1 MPNLEKEKD
10 KVIDLPSDG
19 PDVEVTLPEETVKE
33 GAQDVSVPEVKPE
46 GEVEVKEEAPKQE
59 TETKELIQEAPK
71 EEAPKE
77 EVPKEEAKEK
87 EIDEYGEGVKKRI
100 AKLTKRMRES
110 ERQRDEATR
119 YARTVIG
126 EQKTLKDRL
135 SKLDTG
141 YVSEMENRITSG
153 LEAAKGKL
161 TGARSSGDIDAEVN
175 AQKEIA
181 KLGYEEARLAEM
193 KINQEARKPKE
204 EKRELNQQT
213 NIQQEQP
220 QRPKPD
226 ARATEWA
233 EKNKW
238 FGSDNAMTYTAFDM
252 HKKLVEEEGYDPQS
266 EDYYGEL
273 DKRIKL
279 EFPNKFGN
287 VTEQT
292 TKPTQTVASATR
304 NVKRGTGRTTVK
316 LTSSQV
322 AIAKKLNVPLEEYAK
337 QLNVIEE

>member
-1 MPNLEKEKD
+1 MPNVEKEKD
-10 KVIDLPSDG
+10 KIIDLPSDG

-33 GAQDVSVPEVKPE
+33 GAQEVAVPEVKPE
-46 GEVEVKEEAPKQE
+46 GEVEVKEEAPKE
-59 TETKELIQEAPK
+59 EAPKELIQEAPK
-71 EEAPKE
+71 EEAP
-77 EVPKEEAKEK
+77 KEK

-119 YARTVIG
+119 YARSVLG

-141 YVSEMENRITSG
+141 YVSEMESRITSG

-161 TGARSSGDIDAEVN
+161 TTAREAGNITDEVD

-193 KINQEARKPKE
+193 KINQEAKKPKKE
-204 EKRELNQQT
+204 EKSEFNQQT
-213 NIQQEQP
+213 NIRQEQP
-220 QRPKPD
+220 PTPKPD

-238 FGSDNAMTYTAFDM
+238 FGSNNAMTYTAFDM
-252 HKKLVEEEGYDPQS
+252 HRKLVEEEGYDPQS

-273 DKRIKL
+273 DRRIKL

>member
-1 MPNLEKEKD
+1 MPNVEKD
-10 KVIDLPSDG
+10 NMIDLPSDG

-33 GAQDVSVPEVKPE
+33 GAQDVTVPEVKPE
-46 GEVEVKEEAPKQE
+46 GEVEIKEEAPKKE
-59 TETKELIQEAPK
+59 TETKELIQEDTKP
-71 EEAPKE
+71 EAPKQE
-77 EVPKEEAKEK
+77 KEK
-87 EIDEYGEGVKKRI
+87 ELEQYGEGVKKRI

-119 YARTVIG
+119 YARSVLS
-126 EQKTLKDRL
+126 EQKTLKERL

-141 YVSEMENRITSG
+141 YVSEMQNRITSG
-153 LEAAKGKL
+153 LEAAQSKL
-161 TGARSSGDIDAEVN
+161 ASARENSDIKSEVN

-193 KINQEARKPKE
+193 KLNQEAKTKE
-204 EKRELNQQT
+204 TKEKSELNQQT
-213 NIQQEQP
+213 TTQQAP
-220 QRPKPD
+220 QRPRPD

-233 EKNKW
+233 QKNEW

-273 DKRIKL
+273 DRRIKL
-279 EFPNKFGN
+279 EFPHKFGN

>member
-1 MPNLEKEKD
+1 MPDVEKEKD
-10 KVIDLPSDG
+10 KIIDLPSDG
-19 PDVEVTLPEETVKE
+19 PDTEVTLPEETIKE
-33 GAQDVSVPEVKPE
+33 GAQDVAVPEVKPE
-46 GEVEVKEEAPKQE
+46 GEVEVKEETPKQE
-59 TETKELIQEAPK
+59 TETKELIQEEKPK
-71 EEAPKE
+71 EET
-77 EVPKEEAKEK
+77 K

-119 YARTVIG
+119 YARTVMSDKKSL
-126 EQKTLKDRL
+126 EERL
-135 SKLDTG
+135 TKLDTG
-141 YVSEMENRITSG
+141 YVSEMESRITSG

-161 TGARSSGDIDAEVN
+161 TTAREAGNITDEVD

-193 KINQEARKPKE
+193 KINQAARKPKE
-204 EKRELNQQT
+204 EKRELNQPT

-220 QRPKPD
+220 QKPVPD

-233 EKNKW
+233 GKNKW

-273 DKRIKL
+273 DRRIKL
-279 EFPNKFGN
+279 EFPHKFGN

>member
-1 MPNLEKEKD
+1 MPDVEKEKD
-10 KVIDLPSDG
+10 KIKDLPSDG
-19 PDVEVTLPEETVKE
+19 PDTEVTLPEETIKE
-33 GAQDVSVPEVKPE
+33 GAQDVAVPEVKPE

-59 TETKELIQEAPK
+59 TETKELIQEEK
-71 EEAPKE
+71 
-77 EVPKEEAKEK
+77 PKEEAKEK

-119 YARTVIG
+119 YARSVLG
-126 EQKTLKDRL
+126 EQKTLKERL
-135 SKLDTG
+135 AKLDTG

-161 TGARSSGDIDAEVN
+161 TTAREAGNITDEVD

-193 KINQEARKPKE
+193 KINQAARKPKE
-204 EKRELNQQT
+204 ERSELKQQT
-213 NIQQEQP
+213 NIQQGQP
-220 QRPKPD
+220 QKPVPD

-233 EKNKW
+233 GKNKW
-238 FGSDNAMTYTAFDM
+238 FGTDNAMTYTAFDM
-252 HKKLVEEEGYDPQS
+252 HRKLVEEEGYDPQS

-273 DKRIKL
+273 DRRIKL
-279 EFPNKFGN
+279 EFPHKFGN

-304 NVKRGTGRTTVK
+304 NVNRGTGRKTVK

>member
-1 MPNLEKEKD
+1 MPNVEKETEKEKD
-10 KVIDLPSDG
+10 KIIDLPSDG
-19 PDVEVTLPEETVKE
+19 PGAEVTLPEEPVKE
-33 GAQDVSVPEVKPE
+33 GAQDVAVPEVKPE

-59 TETKELIQEAPK
+59 TETKELI

-77 EVPKEEAKEK
+77 ETKEK

-119 YARTVIG
+119 YARTVLG
-126 EQKTLKDRL
+126 EQKTLKERL

-141 YVSEMENRITSG
+141 YVSEMENRIVSG

-161 TGARSSGDIDAEVN
+161 TTAREAGNIADEVD

-193 KINQEARKPKE
+193 KINQEAKKPKE
-204 EKRELNQQT
+204 EKRELNQPT

-220 QRPKPD
+220 QKPRPD

-238 FGSDNAMTYTAFDM
+238 FGSNNAMTYTAFDM
-252 HKKLVEEEGYDPQS
+252 HRKLVEEEGYDPQS

-273 DKRIKL
+273 DRRIKL

-304 NVKRGTGRTTVK
+304 NVKRGTGRKTVK

>member
-1 MPNLEKEKD
+1 MPENKNKEQM
-10 KVIDLPSDG
+10 IDLPSDG
-19 PDVEVTLPEETVKE
+19 PDTEVTLPEETVKE
-33 GAQDVSVPEVKPE
+33 GAQEVDVPEKKPE

-59 TETKELIQEAPK
+59 TETKELIQEEKKP
-71 EEAPKE
+71 EENKPE
-77 EVPKEEAKEK
+77 EVKEK
-87 EIDEYGEGVKKRI
+87 ELDEYGEGVKKRI

-119 YARTVIG
+119 YARSVVT
-126 EQKTLKDRL
+126 EQKSLKERL
-135 SKLDTG
+135 AKLDTG
-141 YVSEMENRITSG
+141 YVSEMENRITSS
-153 LEAAKGKL
+153 LEAAKSKL
-161 TGARSSGDIDAEVN
+161 TTAREAGNISDEVD

-193 KINQEARKPKE
+193 KINQEAKSKE
-204 EKRELNQQT
+204 KSELNQQSAV
-213 NIQQEQP
+213 QQEQP
-220 QRPKPD
+220 QQPRQPKPD

-233 EKNKW
+233 SKNAW
-238 FGSDNAMTYTAFDM
+238 FGTDNAMTYTAFDM
-252 HKKLVEEEGYDPQS
+252 HRKLVEEEGYDPQS

-273 DKRIKL
+273 DRRIKL
-279 EFPNKFGN
+279 EFPHKFGN

-304 NVKRGTGRTTVK
+304 NVKRGTGRKTVK

-337 QLNVIEE
+337 QLNVEE

>member
-1 MPNLEKEKD
+1 MPNVEKETEKEKD
-10 KVIDLPSDG
+10 KIIDLPSDG
-19 PDVEVTLPEETVKE
+19 PGAEVTLPEEPVKK
-33 GAQDVSVPEVKPE
+33 GAQDVAVPEVKPE
-46 GEVEVKEEAPKQE
+46 GEVEIKEEAPKKE

-77 EVPKEEAKEK
+77 EAKET

-119 YARTVIG
+119 YARTVLV

-141 YVSEMENRITSG
+141 YVSEMENRIISG

-161 TGARSSGDIDAEVN
+161 SSAREAGNMDAEVN

-193 KINQEARKPKE
+193 KINQEAKKPKE
-204 EKRELNQQT
+204 EKRELNQQA
-213 NIQQEQP
+213 NVQQEP
-220 QRPKPD
+220 QKPRPD

-233 EKNKW
+233 QKNEW
-238 FGSDNAMTYTAFDM
+238 FGSNNAMTYTAFDM
-252 HKKLVEEEGYDPQS
+252 HRKLVEEEGYDPQS

-273 DKRIKL
+273 DRRIKL
-279 EFPNKFGN
+279 EFPNKFDN

-304 NVKRGTGRTTVK
+304 NVKRGTGRKTVK

>member
-1 MPNLEKEKD
+1 MPNVEKEKD
-10 KVIDLPSDG
+10 KIIDLPSDG

-33 GAQDVSVPEVKPE
+33 GAQEVAVPEVKPE
-46 GEVEVKEEAPKQE
+46 GEVEVKEEAPKE
-59 TETKELIQEAPK
+59 EAPKELIQEAPK
-71 EEAPKE
+71 TETLKEEAPKE
-77 EVPKEEAKEK
+77 KELE
-87 EIDEYGEGVKKRI
+87 EYGEGVKKRI

-119 YARTVIG
+119 YARTVLG

-141 YVSEMENRITSG
+141 YVSEMENRIVSG

-161 TGARSSGDIDAEVN
+161 TTAREAGNITDEVD

-193 KINQEARKPKE
+193 KINQEAKKPKE
-204 EKRELNQQT
+204 EKRELNQPT

-220 QRPKPD
+220 QKPRPD

-238 FGSDNAMTYTAFDM
+238 FGSNNAMTYTAFDM
-252 HKKLVEEEGYDPQS
+252 HRKLVEEEGYDPQS

-273 DKRIKL
+273 DRRIKL
-279 EFPNKFGN
+279 EFPNKFDN

-304 NVKRGTGRTTVK
+304 NVKRGTGRKTVK

>member
-1 MPNLEKEKD
+1 MPEDKED
-10 KVIDLPSDG
+10 KTIDLPSDG
-19 PDVEVTLPEETVKE
+19 PDTEVTLPEETVKE
-33 GAQDVSVPEVKPE
+33 GAQEIDVPEKKPE

-59 TETKELIQEAPK
+59 TETKELIQEEKKP
-71 EEAPKE
+71 EEG
-77 EVPKEEAKEK
+77 KEK
-87 EIDEYGEGVKKRI
+87 ELDEYGEGVKKRI

-119 YARTVIG
+119 YARSVVT
-126 EQKTLKDRL
+126 EQKSLKERL
-135 SKLDTG
+135 AKLDTG
-141 YVSEMENRITSG
+141 YVSEMESRITSG
-153 LEAAKGKL
+153 LEAAKSKL
-161 TGARSSGDIDAEVN
+161 TSARESGNITDEVD

-193 KINQEARKPKE
+193 KINQEAKTKE
-204 EKRELNQQT
+204 KSELNQQSAVR
-213 NIQQEQP
+213 QEQP
-220 QRPKPD
+220 QKPSPD

-233 EKNKW
+233 SKNAW
-238 FGSDNAMTYTAFDM
+238 FGTDNAMTYTAFDM
-252 HKKLVEEEGYDPQS
+252 HRKLVEEEGYDPQS

-273 DKRIKL
+273 DRRIKL
-279 EFPNKFGN
+279 EFPHKFGN

-304 NVKRGTGRTTVK
+304 NVKRGTGRKTVK

-337 QLNVIEE
+337 QLNVEE

>member
-1 MPNLEKEKD
+1 MPNVEEKEKD
-10 KVIDLPSDG
+10 KIIDLPSDG
-19 PDVEVTLPEETVKE
+19 PGAEVILPEEPVKE
-33 GAQDVSVPEVKPE
+33 GAQDVTVPEVKPE
-46 GEVEVKEEAPKQE
+46 GEVEVKEEAPKKE
-59 TETKELIQEAPK
+59 TETKELIQEETKP
-71 EEAPKE
+71 EAPKQ
-77 EVPKEEAKEK
+77 EK
-87 EIDEYGEGVKKRI
+87 ELEEYGEGVKKRI

-119 YARTVIG
+119 YARTVLG

-135 SKLDTG
+135 AKLDTG

-153 LEAAKGKL
+153 LEAAQSKL
-161 TGARSSGDIDAEVN
+161 ASARENSDIKSEVN

-193 KINQEARKPKE
+193 KLNQEAKAKE
-204 EKRELNQQT
+204 KSELNQQT

-220 QRPKPD
+220 RRPVPD

-233 EKNKW
+233 QKNEW
-238 FGSDNAMTYTAFDM
+238 FGNDNAMTYTAFDM

-273 DKRIKL
+273 DRRIKL

-304 NVKRGTGRTTVK
+304 NVKRGTGRKTVK

>member
-1 MPNLEKEKD
+1 MPNVEKD
-10 KVIDLPSDG
+10 NMIDLPSDG
-19 PDVEVTLPEETVKE
+19 PDVEVTLPVEPVKE
-33 GAQDVSVPEVKPE
+33 GAQEVAVPEVKPE
-46 GEVEVKEEAPKQE
+46 GEVEVKEEAPKE
-59 TETKELIQEAPK
+59 EAPKELIQEAPK

-77 EVPKEEAKEK
+77 EAPKEEAKEL
-87 EIDEYGEGVKKRI
+87 EEYGEGVKKRI

-119 YARTVIG
+119 YARTVLT
-126 EQKTLKDRL
+126 EQKTLKERL
-135 SKLDTG
+135 TKLDTG

-161 TGARSSGDIDAEVN
+161 TTARESGNINDEVD
-175 AQKEIA
+175 AQKAIA

-193 KINQEARKPKE
+193 KINQEAKKPKE

-213 NIQQEQP
+213 NIRQEP
-220 QRPKPD
+220 QRPTPD

-233 EKNKW
+233 GKNQW

-273 DKRIKL
+273 DRRIKL
-279 EFPNKFGN
+279 EFPHKFGN

-304 NVKRGTGRTTVK
+304 NVKRGTGRKTVT

-337 QLNVIEE
+337 QLNVVEE

>member
-1 MPNLEKEKD
+1 MPNVEKEKD
-10 KVIDLPSDG
+10 KIIDLPSDG
-19 PDVEVTLPEETVKE
+19 PDVEVILPEEKVKE
-33 GAQDVSVPEVKPE
+33 GAQEVAVPEVKPE

-59 TETKELIQEAPK
+59 TEKKELIQEA
-71 EEAPKE
+71 
-77 EVPKEEAKEK
+77 PKEEAKEK

-119 YARTVIG
+119 YARSVLG
-126 EQKTLKDRL
+126 EQKTLKERL

-161 TGARSSGDIDAEVN
+161 TTAREAGNITDEVD

-193 KINQEARKPKE
+193 KINQEAKKPKE
-204 EKRELNQQT
+204 EKRELNQQA
-213 NIQQEQP
+213 NIRQEQSLT
-220 QRPKPD
+220 PKPD

-233 EKNKW
+233 QKNKW
-238 FGSDNAMTYTAFDM
+238 FGSNNAMTYTAFDM

-273 DKRIKL
+273 DRRIKL

-304 NVKRGTGRTTVK
+304 NVKRGTGRKTVK

>member
-1 MPNLEKEKD
+1 MPDVEKEKD
-10 KVIDLPSDG
+10 KIIDLPSDG

-33 GAQDVSVPEVKPE
+33 GTQDVAVPEVKPE
-46 GEVEVKEEAPKQE
+46 GEVEIKEEAPKKE

-77 EVPKEEAKEK
+77 KELE
-87 EIDEYGEGVKKRI
+87 EYGEGVKKRI

-119 YARTVIG
+119 YARSVLG

-141 YVSEMENRITSG
+141 YVSEMENRIVSG

-161 TGARSSGDIDAEVN
+161 TTAREAGNITDEVD

-193 KINQEARKPKE
+193 KINQEAKKPKE
-204 EKRELNQQT
+204 EKRELNQPT

-220 QRPKPD
+220 QKPRPD

-238 FGSDNAMTYTAFDM
+238 FGSNNAMTYTAFDM
-252 HKKLVEEEGYDPQS
+252 HRKLVEEEGYDPQS

-273 DKRIKL
+273 DRRIKL

>member
-1 MPNLEKEKD
+1 MPNEEKEKEKD
-10 KVIDLPSDG
+10 KIIDLPSDG

-33 GAQDVSVPEVKPE
+33 GAQDVAVPEVKPE
-46 GEVEVKEEAPKQE
+46 GEVEIKEETPKKE
-59 TETKELIQEAPK
+59 TETKELIQETPK

-77 EVPKEEAKEK
+77 KELE
-87 EIDEYGEGVKKRI
+87 EYGEGVKKRI

-119 YARTVIG
+119 YARTVMSDKKSL
-126 EQKTLKDRL
+126 EERL
-135 SKLDTG
+135 TKLDTG

-161 TGARSSGDIDAEVN
+161 TTAREAGNIADEVD

-193 KINQEARKPKE
+193 KINQEAKKPKE
-204 EKRELNQQT
+204 EKRELNQPT

-220 QRPKPD
+220 QKPRPD

-238 FGSDNAMTYTAFDM
+238 FGSNNAMTYTAFDM
-252 HKKLVEEEGYDPQS
+252 HRKLVEEEGYDPQS

-273 DKRIKL
+273 DRRIKL

>member
-1 MPNLEKEKD
+1 MPDVEKEKD
-10 KVIDLPSDG
+10 KIIDLPSDG
-19 PDVEVTLPEETVKE
+19 PGAEVTLPEEPVKE

-59 TETKELIQEAPK
+59 TETKELIQEA
-71 EEAPKE
+71 
-77 EVPKEEAKEK
+77 PKEEAKEK

-119 YARTVIG
+119 YARTVLTDKKSL
-126 EQKTLKDRL
+126 EERL
-135 SKLDTG
+135 TKLDTG

-161 TGARSSGDIDAEVN
+161 TTAREAGNINDEVD

-193 KINQEARKPKE
+193 KINQAAKKPKKE
-204 EKRELNQQT
+204 EKSELNQQT
-213 NIQQEQP
+213 TIQQEQTRKP
-220 QRPKPD
+220 VPD

-233 EKNKW
+233 GKNKW

-252 HKKLVEEEGYDPQS
+252 HRKLVEEEGYDPQS

-273 DKRIKL
+273 DRRIKL
-279 EFPNKFGN
+279 EFPHKFGN

-304 NVKRGTGRTTVK
+304 NVKRGTGRKTVK

>member
-1 MPNLEKEKD
+1 MPNEEKEKD
-10 KVIDLPSDG
+10 KIIDLPSDG

-33 GAQDVSVPEVKPE
+33 GAQDVAVPEVKPE
-46 GEVEVKEEAPKQE
+46 GEVEIKEETPKKE
-59 TETKELIQEAPK
+59 TETKEFIQEAPK
-71 EEAPKE
+71 TEASKE
-77 EVPKEEAKEK
+77 EGKAKEL
-87 EIDEYGEGVKKRI
+87 DEYGEGVKKRI

-119 YARTVIG
+119 YARSVISDKKSL
-126 EQKTLKDRL
+126 EERL
-135 SKLDTG
+135 TKLDTG

-161 TGARSSGDIDAEVN
+161 TTAREAGNITDEVD

-181 KLGYEEARLAEM
+181 KLGYEEARLAEL
-193 KINQEARKPKE
+193 KINQAAKKPKKE
-204 EKRELNQQT
+204 EKSEFNQQT
-213 NIQQEQP
+213 NIRQEQP

-233 EKNKW
+233 EKNRW
-238 FGSDNAMTYTAFDM
+238 FGSNNAMTYTAFDM
-252 HKKLVEEEGYDPQS
+252 HRKLVEEEGYDPQS
-266 EDYYGEL
+266 EDYYNEL
-273 DKRIKL
+273 DRRIKL
-279 EFPNKFGN
+279 EFPNKFDN

>member
-1 MPNLEKEKD
+1 MPNVEKETEKD
-10 KVIDLPSDG
+10 KIIDLPSDG
-19 PDVEVTLPEETVKE
+19 PGAEVTLPEEPVKE
-33 GAQDVSVPEVKPE
+33 GTQDVAVPEVKPE
-46 GEVEVKEEAPKQE
+46 GEVEIKEEAPKQE
-59 TETKELIQEAPK
+59 TENKELIQEEKKP
-71 EEAPKE
+71 E
-77 EVPKEEAKEK
+77 EVK

-119 YARTVIG
+119 YARSVISDKKSL
-126 EQKTLKDRL
+126 EERL
-135 SKLDTG
+135 TKLDTG
-141 YVSEMENRITSG
+141 YVSEMESRITSG

-161 TGARSSGDIDAEVN
+161 TTAREAGNIADEVD

-193 KINQEARKPKE
+193 KINQEAKKPKE
-204 EKRELNQQT
+204 EKRELNQPT

-238 FGSDNAMTYTAFDM
+238 FGADNAMTYTAFDM
-252 HKKLVEEEGYDPQS
+252 HRKLVEEEGYDPQS

-273 DKRIKL
+273 DRRIKL
-279 EFPNKFGN
+279 EFPHKFGN

-304 NVKRGTGRTTVK
+304 NVKRGTGRKTVK

>member
-1 MPNLEKEKD
+1 MPNVEKEKD
-10 KVIDLPSDG
+10 KIIDLPSDG

-33 GAQDVSVPEVKPE
+33 GAQEVAVPEVKPE
-46 GEVEVKEEAPKQE
+46 GEVEIKEEPKKE

-71 EEAPKE
+71 EEA
-77 EVPKEEAKEK
+77 KEK
-87 EIDEYGEGVKKRI
+87 ELDEYGEGVKKRI

-119 YARTVIG
+119 YARSVLG
-126 EQKTLKDRL
+126 DKKSLEERL
-135 SKLDTG
+135 TKLDTG

-161 TGARSSGDIDAEVN
+161 TTAREAGNITDEVD

-193 KINQEARKPKE
+193 KINQAAKKPKKE
-204 EKRELNQQT
+204 EKSEFNQQT
-213 NIQQEQP
+213 NIRQEQSP
-220 QRPKPD
+220 TPKPD

-233 EKNKW
+233 QKNKW
-238 FGSDNAMTYTAFDM
+238 FGSNNAMTYTAFDM
-252 HKKLVEEEGYDPQS
+252 HRKLVEEEGYDPQS

-273 DKRIKL
+273 DRRIKL